1 MCKTRALHKL
11 NGIVK
16 YLSQKDMNILVS
28 IKYIYIYIYNY
39 ARTNLAIVYSQLVS

>member
-1 MCKTRALHKL
+1 MCKTRALHKR
-11 NGIVK
+11 NGIMK

-28 IKYIYIYIYNY
+28 IKYIYIYNY